1 MISDLMCY
9 KNAVWN
15 PENEIA
21 VKTFMF
27 LLFQQTAKVQNPN
40 TVIFFPKVLSE
51 LQGGLY
57 THYFNPDT
65 SALEILPF
73 LVMFIK

>member
-21 VKTFMF
+21 VKNFMF
-27 LLFQQTAKVQNPN
+27 LLFRQTAEIQKPK
-40 TVIFFPKVLSE
+40 TVIFFPKVPLE
-51 LQGGLY
+51 LQGGLC

-65 SALEILPF
+65 STLEILPF